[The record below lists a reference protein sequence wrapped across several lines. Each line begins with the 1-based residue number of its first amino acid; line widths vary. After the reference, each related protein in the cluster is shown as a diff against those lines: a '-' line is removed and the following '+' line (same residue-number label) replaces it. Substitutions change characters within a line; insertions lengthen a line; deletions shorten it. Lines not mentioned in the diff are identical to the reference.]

1 MGIFKDC
8 KYVKFRPWIGRD
20 YENGGGILGQRV
32 LVLGASHY
40 CSDLGSGKCHRCSS
54 EIGPEEHCRYLT
66 DKVIKEMLY
75 EYSGKE
81 RHMQTFL
88 CFERAVMG
96 KVLCQT
102 EREQFWQSV
111 AFYNYIQTALA
122 GPRRSIPEFS
132 YAPAGKAFQEVL
144 ETLVPDKIIIW
155 GKTLYRMLPDL
166 NGSHSVIELS
176 AGKVDMWTY
185 PIAGKLI
192 PAMAVTH
199 PSTAEGKKWEY
210 WHKFHSAFLQQ

>member
-1 MGIFKDC
+1 MDIFKDC
-8 KYVKFRPWIGRD
+8 KYVKFRPWIGRE

-40 CSDLGSGKCHRCSS
+40 CSDLGSGKCSCCSS
-54 EIGPEEHCRYLT
+54 EAGPLSRCQYFTE
-66 DKVIKEMLY
+66 DVINEMLY
-75 EYSGKE
+75 RYDTAEPW
-81 RHMQTFL
+81 MQTFL

-96 KVLCQT
+96 KELSQAG
-102 EREQFWQSV
+102 REQFWQSV
-111 AFYNYIQTALA
+111 AFYNYIQIALS
-122 GPRRSIPEFS
+122 GPRSPIPEFS

-144 ETLVPDKIIIW
+144 ETLVPDKILIW

-166 NGSHSVIELS
+166 NGSHSFIELS
-176 AGKVDMWTY
+176 AGKADIWTY

-210 WHKFHSAFLQQ
+210 WHKFHSAFLK